1 MKLKL
6 IYGKAGSGKST
17 YLFKYIKEIINN
29 PQKIYIIT
37 PEQFS
42 FTAEKKLLDEVEG
55 ACINA
60 EVLTFSRMAH
70 RVINEIG
77 NNLKNI
83 EKYGKSMLIYNLLE
97 DAKKDL
103 KLLGKNIQ
111 NVEIIEKTFT
121 ELKKHNIT
129 KEKLENA
136 INQTD
141 DKFLKLKLQDILYMY
156 EKYSEEIKDKFLDES
171 DVLTILAENLKNT
184 EEFKNCIICID
195 EFAGFTPQ
203 EYKIIEELM
212 KISKEINI
220 CLCLDNLEIKEELKE
235 SDIFYSNKITASKLI
250 NLAEANNVEIEKP
263 IKLDK
268 NYRFKNEELV
278 YIENN
283 IYSNIYKKYEKE
295 SKNISLFLAKNPYS
309 EIEHVACKIIE
320 EVRDNNIRFRDIG
333 IITKNLDTYSG
344 LIKAIFAKY
353 DIPVYIDEKKD
364 LSQNILIKYIISLLD
379 IFSKNWS
386 YESVMSY
393 IKTGFCDISE
403 KDVYIMENYAKKWGI
418 KYSKWYKGDWKFGDE
433 KEKQYNN
440 INEIRKKV
448 VNPLLEF
455 KEKCASKTDAKTLTT
470 AIYEF
475 LIKNNIDKKLQKK
488 AEIIEKE
495 DKDLAN
501 EYENSFNTVIK
512 IFDEIVKIFNEDK
525 ITFDK
530 YSNFLK
536 ISFSENG
543 LGKIPGG
550 LDEVTVGDVDRSRS
564 HTVKAIFIIGIND
577 R

>member
-1 MKLKL
+1 MQKEYLEYKKDTSMKLKL

-268 NYRFKNEELV
+268 NYRFKN
-278 YIENN
+278 
-283 IYSNIYKKYEKE
+283 
-295 SKNISLFLAKNPYS
+295 PY
-309 EIEHVACKIIE
+309 
-320 EVRDNNIRFRDIG
+320 
-333 IITKNLDTYSG
+333 
-344 LIKAIFAKY
+344 
-353 DIPVYIDEKKD
+353 
-364 LSQNILIKYIISLLD
+364 
-379 IFSKNWS
+379 
-386 YESVMSY
+386 
-393 IKTGFCDISE
+393 
-403 KDVYIMENYAKKWGI
+403 
-418 KYSKWYKGDWKFGDE
+418 
-433 KEKQYNN
+433 
-440 INEIRKKV
+440 
-448 VNPLLEF
+448 
-455 KEKCASKTDAKTLTT
+455 
-470 AIYEF
+470 
-475 LIKNNIDKKLQKK
+475 
-488 AEIIEKE
+488 
-495 DKDLAN
+495 
-501 EYENSFNTVIK
+501 
-512 IFDEIVKIFNEDK
+512 
-525 ITFDK
+525 
-530 YSNFLK
+530 
-536 ISFSENG
+536 
-543 LGKIPGG
+543 
-550 LDEVTVGDVDRSRS
+550 
-564 HTVKAIFIIGIND
+564 
-577 R
+577 